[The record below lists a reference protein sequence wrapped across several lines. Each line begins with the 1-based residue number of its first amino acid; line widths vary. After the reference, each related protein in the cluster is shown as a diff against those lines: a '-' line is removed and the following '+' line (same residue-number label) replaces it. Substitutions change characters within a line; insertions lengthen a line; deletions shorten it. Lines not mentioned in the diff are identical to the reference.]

1 MPSLNWFTTDA
12 GVAFCAAFSKVCGDV
27 MTQVMD
33 GDPTLDN
40 Y

>member
-1 MPSLNWFTTDA
+1 MPSLNWFTTTA
-12 GVAFCAAFSKVCGDV
+12 GVAFCSAFSKVCGDV